1 MLHQFLQV
9 SSTSSFTECEQDNS
23 PQVGQHIIVCVY
35 VSLKTN
41 LMPIEDYIS
50 ELTNWDR
57 KDNKDRDGE

>member
-1 MLHQFLQV
+1 MLHLFLQV
-9 SSTSSFTECEQDNS
+9 SSTSSFTEQDNS
-23 PQVGQHIIVCVY
+23 PQFGQHIIVCVY

-57 KDNKDRDGE
+57 KDNKDGEGE